1 MINEKILFKV
11 FFKVILAI
19 CHEGGSSE
27 GQGKRVRGM
36 GEVEGCVMVGSG
48 RGDELPTRRARKPG
62 QATAIAS
69 ANADKGQARS
79 LGRGNARTDR

>member
-1 MINEKILFKV
+1 MGVDGL
-11 FFKVILAI
+11 
-19 CHEGGSSE
+19 EG
-27 GQGKRVRGM
+27 K
-36 GEVEGCVMVGSG
+36 
-48 RGDELPTRRARKPG
+48 GDGLTRRARKLG